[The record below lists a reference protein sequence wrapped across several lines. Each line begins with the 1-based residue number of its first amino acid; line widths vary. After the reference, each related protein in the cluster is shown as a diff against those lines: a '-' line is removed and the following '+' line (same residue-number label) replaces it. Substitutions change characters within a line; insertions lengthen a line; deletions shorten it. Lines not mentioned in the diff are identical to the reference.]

1 MEKKMGVWLCC
12 IAVLL
17 AVIWG
22 IGYAED
28 IIHKGSRVKH
38 SEAGSS
44 QSMLSG
50 SSVTL
55 ASTPWSYKV
64 TGPNNSN
71 LVAVNKL
78 NEVVYFELDA
88 TVPNYVWGNIVV
100 LYDKT
105 KLNAVSLEENPDNWY
120 GFWTWWTY
128 ATGQSVY
135 GGGGNYYYYD
145 YVAGTSVA
153 NQGSQWAQ
161 DWVNIYGGGGPV
173 GTIDPNYGSAL
184 DLNSADY
191 QALINKG
198 ISNISNLGAIR
209 LYTSTYAGGQYWASP
224 LRVGFE
230 VISTSDAVFDVFA
243 NDSTSYNFHPAQLD
257 SYLRST
263 VTLALESPPCPNM
276 QFDTKTEYGS
286 TVTITG
292 PLRSPPD
299 TNYNIHLTAST
310 EASIFQ
316 WSLYEDG
323 VYIDGSGFS
332 FGSSL
337 DKTSIFSKAVM
348 GSHTYL
354 LRFRGIGGAH
364 GWPPYTEVS
373 ITVNITFVPTIE
385 DIITLLNQCYENG
398 EITDYDVYLSLLSK
412 LQAVQSFLANGSL
425 TSAMGQLHAFINET
439 TAQENKAIASQCAEN
454 LRAYAGNLLAATDLT
469 KAKEDAKEEIDKK
482 AAQLKKAI
490 DQDKKL
496 TPAQKEERKAKI
508 DKIAEDGKKY
518 ISTLCA
524 TASPEDVGVILGWV
538 SDSMTQVKDGTD
550 TCAPGFWC
558 DVSVGNNSLSETKV
572 NEVRLRDF
580 AGGDMDIQI
589 NASGPQG
596 ATIYGKGALAGSG
609 QLPNETGLNL
619 PDTNPDSNNI
629 SSTISIPTRD
639 AKPCDFVYVK
649 IQIMQKRSF
658 IFDWLAKDTLQCE
671 KKFLIH
677 FN

>member
-209 LYTSTYAGGQYWASP
+209 LYTSTYAGGQYGASP

-263 VTLALESPPCPNM
+263 VTLVL
-276 QFDTKTEYGS
+276 QDYDIHFDSKIKYDS
-286 TVTITG
+286 
-292 PLRSPPD
+292 
-299 TNYNIHLTAST
+299 TASIT
-310 EASIFQ
+310 APRKVDANKSYTVNLDAVTPAPIYQ
-316 WSLYEDG
+316 WSLYENG
-323 VYIDGSGFS
+323 VLIDSQGFAWGSQ
-332 FGSSL
+332 
-337 DKTSIFSKAVM
+337 FSKIFTFNKTVAGEYV
-348 GSHTYL
+348 YL
-354 LRFRGIGGAH
+354 FAFRGIGGAH
-364 GWPPYTEVS
+364 GWTPFIEV
-373 ITVNITFVPTIE
+373 
-385 DIITLLNQCYENG
+385 
-398 EITDYDVYLSLLSK
+398 
-412 LQAVQSFLANGSL
+412 SL
-425 TSAMGQLHAFINET
+425 TSTVSAPDA
-439 TAQENKAIASQCAEN
+439 
-454 LRAYAGNLLAATDLT
+454 LAALKGKSNQYQNAVGSQEQND
-469 KAKEDAKEEIDKK
+469 KDKDIDNARKDAEKKIDDAAKTA
-482 AAQLKKAI
+482 KKAI
-490 DQDKKL
+490 DDNKNL
-496 TPAQKEERKAKI
+496 TKEEKKEKKDKI
-508 DKIAEDGKKY
+508 DTIAKDAKNTLDTYGKY
-518 ISTLCA
+518 QSAI
-524 TASPEDVGVILGWV
+524 DVI
-538 SDSMTQVKDGTD
+538 TQWAIDRINQVRDGTD
-550 TCAPGFWC
+550 VCAEGWSCDLSMPGIP
-558 DVSVGNNSLSETKV
+558 
-572 NEVRLRDF
+572 
-580 AGGDMDIQI
+580 A
-589 NASGPQG
+589 
-596 ATIYGKGALAGSG
+596 
-609 QLPNETGLNL
+609 PNPETGVSEVPRSLWHIGYIGPIHMETSSPKDTTPVPEIYTTDSSGGKFSYKQIKDLEDVENLERSNTFIGDTTQGPESTMIYLKLKVYEEKFWIL
-619 PDTNPDSNNI
+619 PDI
-629 SSTISIPTRD
+629 LR
-639 AKPCDFVYVK
+639 
-649 IQIMQKRSF
+649 
-658 IFDWLAKDTLQCE
+658 CE
-671 KKFLIH
+671 KKYLWH
-677 FN
+677 LGP